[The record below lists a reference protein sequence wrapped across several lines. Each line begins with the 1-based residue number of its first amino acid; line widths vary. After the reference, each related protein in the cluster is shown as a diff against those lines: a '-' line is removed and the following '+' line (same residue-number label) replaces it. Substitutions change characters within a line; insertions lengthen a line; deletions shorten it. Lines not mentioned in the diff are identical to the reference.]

1 MMIMDIAHRRI
12 INRLLIV
19 INQPTAFNI
28 LYSFFVWNSNIIFQ
42 YLVILDVYIVNLLNH
57 STFNHL
63 LSDNNLISFFLSWDT
78 IAPALRLISLQSLQK
93 SYLVSLPHLKHFM
106 LTPGYMV
113 NFHKPLSLCLNL
125 SFYVT

>member
-28 LYSFFVWNSNIIFQ
+28 LYSFFVWNSNTIFQ

-63 LSDNNLISFFLSWDT
+63 LSDNNLISFFLSCDT

-93 SYLVSLPHLKHFM
+93 SYLVSLPHLKHLIFN
-106 LTPGYMV
+106 LGYKV
-113 NFHKPLSLCLNL
+113 NFHMPLSLYLRLN
-125 SFYVT
+125 SCVT